1 MIMKRIIFKKEFL
14 WASIIVILFDQLL
27 KWAIE
32 SSRFVAEYS
41 WLKIHYLTNT
51 GAGFGILQGR
61 TLLLGFL
68 SLLVAGGVLYYY
80 KDLPTDRKGQILW
93 GIFLGGVIGNML
105 DRFFRGFV
113 IDFIDLG
120 WWPAFNIADIAIS
133 ISVILIVI
141 LYWKEK

>member
-1 MIMKRIIFKKEFL
+1 MKRIIFKKEFL